1 MSAMYGYDPNTD
13 YQALINEAVKNKDF
27 ARAAIYEQQRNEK
40 IAGEGMTGVQSSS
53 LYTHYLPGSFQ
64 GGYTNP
70 YQGMIDEAIGKLTD
84 QSAFKKAY
92 LREADRTMEDT
103 LAQYGT
109 MTGGI
114 PSTQAVAAAS
124 QAADYQKS
132 KLAETLQ
139 AQQAQNV
146 SLLLSAGQAAAS
158 DYQARISEA
167 LARWNQL
174 GYADDHVSSILG
186 VAIGTPTTDQS
197 YLNWQQGQQDKSDAY
212 SIAMNMLQTGQMP
225 SADVLAAA
233 GISAEDAAALAGSY
247 VDPNAYN
254 LALAMLQ
261 AGQMPSEAVLAAA
274 GISAEDAAKIQQA
287 YTPVYSGGGGGGGRE
302 PDTEE
307 FDPLGGL
314 DQKTYQTLWASATE
328 AAAKGDYSGFL
339 GTVSMY
345 HSLGYNTDYL
355 EAMLK
360 ASGIII
366 PGFNDYFEEEETEK
380 GYVSPSRGAG
390 GSTKVTQMIRQ

>member
-70 YQGMIDEAIGKLTD
+70 YQGMIDEAIGRLTD

-139 AQQAQNV
+139 QQQAQNV
-146 SLLLSAGQAAAS
+146 NLLLSAGQAAAS

-167 LARWNQL
+167 LTRWNQL
-174 GYADDHVSSILG
+174 GYADDQVSQILG

-212 SIAMNMLQTGQMP
+212 SMAMT
-225 SADVLAAA
+225 
-233 GISAEDAAALAGSY
+233 
-247 VDPNAYN
+247 
-254 LALAMLQ
+254 MLQ
-261 AGQMPSEAVLAAA
+261 AGQMPSADVLAAA

-287 YTPVYSGGGGGGGRE
+287 YTPVYYSGGGGGGK

-314 DQKTYQTLWASATE
+314 DQKTYQSLWAAATE
-328 AAAKGDYSGFL
+328 AAAKNDYSGFL

-366 PGFNDYFEEEETEK
+366 PGFNDYFEEEEAEK
-380 GYVSPSRGAG
+380 GYVPPSHGAAG
-390 GSTKVTQMIRQ
+390 GWKVTQAIKD

>member
-40 IAGEGMTGVQSSS
+40 IAGEGMTGVQGSS

-114 PSTQAVAAAS
+114 PSTQAVAS

-146 SLLLSAGQAAAS
+146 NLLLSAGQAAAS

-167 LARWNQL
+167 LTRWNQL

-233 GISAEDAAALAGSY
+233 GISAEDAA
-247 VDPNAYN
+247 
-254 LALAMLQ
+254 
-261 AGQMPSEAVLAAA
+261 
-274 GISAEDAAKIQQA
+274 KIQQA
-287 YTPVYSGGGGGGGRE
+287 YTPVYSGGGGGGRE

-314 DQKTYQTLWASATE
+314 DQKTYQTLWASAME
-328 AAAKGDYSGFL
+328 AAGKGDYSSFL
-339 GTVSMY
+339 GNVAMY
-345 HSLGYNTDYL
+345 
-355 EAMLK
+355 EAMGYDTSRL
-360 ASGIII
+360 AYSLYNAGYII
-366 PGFNDYFEEEETEK
+366 PGFNDILEEEE
-380 GYVSPSRGAG
+380 GYKTPGTSGQPSWPTVPGH
-390 GSTKVTQMIRQ
+390 KVNATIKN

>member
-1 MSAMYGYDPNTD
+1 MSGTYGYNPSTD
-13 YQALINEAVKNKDF
+13 YQALINEAIAKNDY

-40 IAGEGMTGVQSSS
+40 IAGEGLDMAQSS
-53 LYTHYLPGSFQ
+53 LYANWLPGSYTGQ
-64 GGYTNP
+64 GYVNP
-70 YQGMIDEAIGKLTD
+70 YQELLDQAIGRLTD

-103 LAQYGT
+103 LAQYST

-139 AQQAQNV
+139 QQQAQNV
-146 SLLLSAGQAAAS
+146 NLLLSAGQAASS

-167 LARWNQL
+167 LTRWNML
-174 GYADDHVSSILG
+174 GYADDQVSQILG

-212 SIAMNMLQTGQMP
+212 TMAMTLLQAGQMP

-233 GISAEDAAALAGSY
+233 GISAEDAQAL
-247 VDPNAYN
+247 
-254 LALAMLQ
+254 
-261 AGQMPSEAVLAAA
+261 
-274 GISAEDAAKIQQA
+274 QQA
-287 YTPVYSGGGGGGGRE
+287 YTPVYYGGGGGMTGSV
-302 PDTEE
+302 E

-314 DQKTYQTLWASATE
+314 DQKAYSSLWSSAIE
-328 AAAKGDYSGFL
+328 AIGKGDYSGFL
-339 GTVSMY
+339 GNVAMY
-345 HSLGYNTDYL
+345 
-355 EAMLK
+355 EAMGYDTSKL
-360 ASGIII
+360 AYGLFNAGYII
-366 PGFNDYFEEEETEK
+366 PGFNDIPEDPTG
-380 GYVSPSRGAG
+380 GYQSSGELGQPTWPTVPGH
-390 GSTKVTQMIRQ
+390 KVNTNIKN

>member
-1 MSAMYGYDPNTD
+1 MSVMYGYDPNTD

-53 LYTHYLPGSFQ
+53 MYTHYLPGSFQ

-70 YQGMIDEAIGKLTD
+70 YQGMIDEAIGRLTD

-146 SLLLSAGQAAAS
+146 NLLLSAGQAAAS

-167 LARWNQL
+167 LTRWNQL
-174 GYADDHVSSILG
+174 GYADDQVSQILG

-212 SIAMNMLQTGQMP
+212 SMAMTLLQAGQMP

-233 GISAEDAAALAGSY
+233 GISAEDAA
-247 VDPNAYN
+247 
-254 LALAMLQ
+254 
-261 AGQMPSEAVLAAA
+261 
-274 GISAEDAAKIQQA
+274 KIQQV
-287 YTPVYSGGGGGGGRE
+287 YTPVYYGGGGGRE

-314 DQKTYQTLWASATE
+314 DQKTYQTLWTSATE
-328 AAAKGDYSGFL
+328 AVAKGDYSGFL
-339 GTVSMY
+339 NNVAMY
-345 HSLGYNTDYL
+345 RAMGYNTDGL
-355 EAMLK
+355 EAALWGQ
-360 ASGIII
+360 GIII
-366 PGFNDYFEEEETEK
+366 PGFNDVPEEESEEEK
-380 GYVSPSRGAG
+380 GYVPPSRGTPDSG
-390 GSTKVTQMIRQ
+390 KVTQVIKD

>member
-1 MSAMYGYDPNTD
+1 MSVMYGYDPNTD

-70 YQGMIDEAIGKLTD
+70 YQGMIDEAIGRLTD

-146 SLLLSAGQAAAS
+146 NLLLSAGQAAAS

-167 LARWNQL
+167 LTRWNQL
-174 GYADDHVSSILG
+174 GYADDHVSQILG

-212 SIAMNMLQTGQMP
+212 SMAMTL
-225 SADVLAAA
+225 
-233 GISAEDAAALAGSY
+233 
-247 VDPNAYN
+247 
-254 LALAMLQ
+254 LQ
-261 AGQMPSEAVLAAA
+261 AGQMPSADVLAAA

-287 YTPVYSGGGGGGGRE
+287 YTPVYYGGGGGGQQQ
-302 PDTEE
+302 PVA
-307 FDPLGGL
+307 DPLGGM
-314 DQKTYQTLWASATE
+314 DEKTYQTLWASAMD

-339 GTVSMY
+339 GQISMY
-345 HSLGYNTDYL
+345 ISMGYNVDAL
-355 EAMLK
+355 RNNLLAN
-360 ASGIII
+360 GILI
-366 PGFNDYFEEEETEK
+366 PGFNSTGTVEETPPA
-380 GYVSPSRGAG
+380 GYQSPPPPIAG
-390 GSTKVTQMIRQ
+390 RQAKWPTVPGHMTYPVIHN

>member
-1 MSAMYGYDPNTD
+1 MSVMYGYDPNTD

-53 LYTHYLPGSFQ
+53 MYTHYLPGSFQ

-70 YQGMIDEAIGKLTD
+70 YQGMLDEAIGRLTD

-114 PSTQAVAAAS
+114 PSTQAVATAS

-146 SLLLSAGQAAAS
+146 NLLLSAGQAAAS

-167 LARWNQL
+167 LTRWNQL
-174 GYADDHVSSILG
+174 GYADDQVSQILG

-212 SIAMNMLQTGQMP
+212 SMAMTLLQAGQMP

-233 GISAEDAAALAGSY
+233 GISAEDAA
-247 VDPNAYN
+247 
-254 LALAMLQ
+254 
-261 AGQMPSEAVLAAA
+261 
-274 GISAEDAAKIQQA
+274 KIQQV
-287 YTPVYSGGGGGGGRE
+287 YTPVYYGGGGGGGNGGG
-302 PDTEE
+302 EE
-307 FDPLGGL
+307 VDPLGGL
-314 DQKTYQTLWASATE
+314 DEKAYSSLWASAME
-328 AAAKGDYSGFL
+328 SAGKGDYSAFL
-339 GTVSMY
+339 GNVAMY
-345 HSLGYNTDYL
+345 
-355 EAMLK
+355 EAMGYDTSRL
-360 ASGIII
+360 AYSLYNAGYII
-366 PGFNDYFEEEETEK
+366 PGFNDVPEEEP
-380 GYVSPSRGAG
+380 GYQTPGTSGQPSWPTVPGH
-390 GSTKVTQMIRQ
+390 KVNATIKN

>member
-1 MSAMYGYDPNTD
+1 MSVKYGYDPNTD
-13 YQALINEAVKNKDF
+13 YQALINEAIAKNDM

-40 IAGEGMTGVQSSS
+40 IQGEGLGMAQSS
-53 LYTHYLPGSFQ
+53 LYANYLPGSYQ
-64 GGYTNP
+64 GQGYVNP
-70 YQGMIDEAIGKLTD
+70 YQGMIDEAIGRLAD

-109 MTGGI
+109 MTGGL

-146 SLLLSAGQAAAS
+146 NLLLSAGQAAAS

-167 LARWNQL
+167 LTRWNQL
-174 GYADDHVSSILG
+174 GYADDMVSQILG

-197 YLNWQQGQQDKSDAY
+197 YINWQQGQQDKSDAY
-212 SIAMNMLQTGQMP
+212 TMAMTL
-225 SADVLAAA
+225 
-233 GISAEDAAALAGSY
+233 
-247 VDPNAYN
+247 
-254 LALAMLQ
+254 LQ
-261 AGQMPSEAVLAAA
+261 AGQMPSADVLAAA

-287 YTPVYSGGGGGGGRE
+287 YTPVYYGGGGGRQ
-302 PDTEE
+302 PKEE
-307 FDPLGGL
+307 DFDPLGGL
-314 DQKTYQTLWASATE
+314 DQKTYQTLWTSATE

-339 GTVSMY
+339 SNVAMY
-345 HSLGYNTDYL
+345 RAMGYNTNAL
-355 EAMLK
+355 EAALWGQ
-360 ASGIII
+360 GIII
-366 PGFNDYFEEEETEK
+366 PGFNDYYEEEEEEEE
-380 GYVSPSRGAG
+380 GYRTPGSSGQPSWPTAPGH
-390 GSTKVTQMIRQ
+390 KVNATIKD

>member
-1 MSAMYGYDPNTD
+1 MSVMYGYDPNTD

-70 YQGMIDEAIGKLTD
+70 YQGMIDEAIGRLTD

-146 SLLLSAGQAAAS
+146 NLLLSAGQAAAS

-167 LARWNQL
+167 LTRWNQL
-174 GYADDHVSSILG
+174 GYADDMVSQILG

-212 SIAMNMLQTGQMP
+212 SMAMTL
-225 SADVLAAA
+225 
-233 GISAEDAAALAGSY
+233 
-247 VDPNAYN
+247 
-254 LALAMLQ
+254 LQ
-261 AGQMPSEAVLAAA
+261 AGQMPSADVLAAA

-287 YTPVYSGGGGGGGRE
+287 YTPVYYGGGGGRE

-314 DQKTYQTLWASATE
+314 DQKTYQSLWAAATE

-339 GTVSMY
+339 SNVAMY
-345 HSLGYNTDYL
+345 TAMGYNVDSL
-355 EAMLK
+355 RDAL
-360 ASGIII
+360 AANGIVI
-366 PGFNDYFEEEETEK
+366 PGFNDYSEDEED
-380 GYVSPSRGAG
+380 GYRTPGRSGQPSRP
-390 GSTKVTQMIRQ
+390 GSGFRTTTNIKD